1 MQLSCDNPRMNPRK
15 IPAAPADPADLDFT
29 HHFVEEELRADAA
42 PVQPVGPAP
51 GPIVSP
57 DLLIGA
63 HTLAENHY
71 YVNITRSRPRRIID
85 RGSITVLVMEDDNTT
100 RTILEC
106 LIEKDQGY
114 KVRSAWDTAS
124 FVLAIQQRPTPDLI
138 ILDLEFPGD
147 VSGFNILA
155 KVRAHPLIS
164 KMPVIIF
171 TMHSDPAHLQ
181 EGLALGADA
190 YLSKP
195 AKAGALA
202 EVIKAVLG
210 G

>member
-1 MQLSCDNPRMNPRK
+1 MNPRK
-15 IPAAPADPADLDFT
+15 IPVPPPEPDDLDFT
-29 HHFVEEELRADAA
+29 RHFVEEELRADVE
-42 PVQPVGPAP
+42 PVASTASFASAVPV
-51 GPIVSP
+51 VSP

-71 YVNITRSRPRRIID
+71 YVNITRSRPRRLID

-100 RTILEC
+100 RTILEF

-114 KVRSAWDTAS
+114 KVRSAYDTAS
-124 FVLAIQQRPTPDLI
+124 FVLAIQQKPIPDLI

-164 KMPVIIF
+164 KLPVIIF

-202 EVIKAVLG
+202 DVIKAVLG

>member
-1 MQLSCDNPRMNPRK
+1 MNPRK
-15 IPAAPADPADLDFT
+15 IPAPPPEPDDLDFT
-29 HHFVEEELRADAA
+29 RHFVEEELRADAA
-42 PVQPVGPAP
+42 PVPPAGPGPGP

-71 YVNITRSRPRRIID
+71 YVNITRARPRRIID

-100 RTILEC
+100 RTILER
-106 LIEKDQGY
+106 LVEKDQGY
-114 KVRSAWDTAS
+114 KVRSAYDTAS
-124 FVLAIQQRPTPDLI
+124 FVLAIQQKPTPDLI
-138 ILDLEFPGD
+138 ILDIEFPGG

-164 KMPVIIF
+164 RMPVIIF

-181 EGLALGADA
+181 QGLALGADA
-190 YLSKP
+190 FLSKP

-202 EVIKAVLG
+202 EVIKVVLG